1 MNMSQLLHSPLPGLR
16 GAPSGRPSWYT
27 LAVLCAVVAMGH
39 GYLLQPDR
47 TRPVPLQVSAL
58 NTRVIEL
65 GANLAAVPDRAPV
78 VKQASAAL
86 KRPTAPAAGTP
97 TPTPTPEPLPLPM
110 AAISPMTPMTPTEP
124 VTVATA
130 PPVPAPVV
138 TASPVTAP
146 APLPTAT
153 PAIQPVSEPVP
164 MPVPLP
170 LPVAAA
176 VAVAAP
182 LPVPVP
188 VPLPLPLPVP
198 QQLASIAQPPPAPEP
213 PVSSRPPRESALTPG
228 AVAVPPPARL
238 LYRVESNN
246 FPFRMSGELVW
257 RQDGLGYDARLT
269 MSAFG
274 QSRVQTSRGAL
285 GAQGLLPL
293 RFSDKYR
300 SEVAAHFERDKGQI
314 SFSANTPTV
323 PLLTGAQDYLS
334 VMLQLAT
341 VIGGEPARYPVATA
355 ITVQVAGP
363 RDAEVWLFTVERE
376 ETLRLPGGER
386 GTLKLVRHPRR
397 QFDQEVA
404 IWLAPAM
411 NWLPVRL
418 RITEPNGDYLDQKWE
433 STEAPS

>member
-1 MNMSQLLHSPLPGLR
+1 M
-16 GAPSGRPSWYT
+16 
-27 LAVLCAVVAMGH
+27 
-39 GYLLQPDR
+39 
-47 TRPVPLQVSAL
+47 
-58 NTRVIEL
+58 
-65 GANLAAVPDRAPV
+65 AAV
-78 VKQASAAL
+78 S
-86 KRPTAPAAGTP
+86 PTKPA
-97 TPTPTPEPLPLPM
+97 E
-110 AAISPMTPMTPTEP
+110 S

-130 PPVPAPVV
+130 PTEPPPLV
-138 TASPVTAP
+138 TANPVTAP
-146 APLPTAT
+146 EPLPTAR
-153 PAIQPVSEPVP
+153 PAIKPVSEPVP
-164 MPVPLP
+164 V
-170 LPVAAA
+170 
-176 VAVAAP
+176 
-182 LPVPVP
+182 PVPVP
-188 VPLPLPLPVP
+188 VAVPVAVVVPPPVPAPLPVAVALPVPAPVPVAVPVPVP
-198 QQLASIAQPPPAPEP
+198 QQLASIAQPPPTPEP
-213 PVSSRPPRESALTPG
+213 PVPSRPPRESALTPG

-238 LYRVESNN
+238 LYRVESNK

-323 PLLTGAQDYLS
+323 PLLTGAQDHLS

-355 ITVQVAGP
+355 ITVQVVGP

-376 ETLRLPGGER
+376 ETLRLPGGEQ

-411 NWLPVRL
+411 SWLPVRL
-418 RITEPNGDYLDQKWE
+418 RITEHNGDYLDQKWE
-433 STEAPS
+433 SSEVPS